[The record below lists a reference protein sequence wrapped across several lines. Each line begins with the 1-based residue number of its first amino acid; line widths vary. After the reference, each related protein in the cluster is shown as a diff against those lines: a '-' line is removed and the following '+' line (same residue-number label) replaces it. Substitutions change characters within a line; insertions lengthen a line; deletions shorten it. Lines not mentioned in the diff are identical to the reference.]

1 MRMLA
6 PKAAS
11 SAGARPVDSLAGVP
25 SLYELVG
32 GQAFFD
38 DLVERFYA
46 AVDVDARLRHM
57 YPDDLT
63 EPKLHLALFLSQ
75 FWGGPPTYSETR
87 GHPRLRLRHVPFLI
101 DVEARDAW
109 FEHMAG
115 AVRSAGLSSEIEGE
129 MIAYFDK
136 AATFLIN
143 ADPPGRD

>member
-1 MRMLA
+1 MA
-6 PKAAS
+6 
-11 SAGARPVDSLAGVP
+11 

-38 DLVERFYA
+38 DLVDRFYA
-46 AVDVDARLRHM
+46 DVDVDVRLRHM

-63 EPKLHLALFLSQ
+63 EPKLHLALFLAQ
-75 FWGGPPTYSETR
+75 FWGGPPTYMEVR
-87 GHPRLRLRHVPFLI
+87 GHPRLRLRHVPFRI

-109 FEHMAG
+109 FEHMAA
-115 AVRSAGLSSEIEGE
+115 AVRSAGLSAEVEDE

-143 ADPPGRD
+143 AD